1 MQNVI
6 QEEDNI
12 FSVLPDY
19 IDKSIIQRRNAT
31 KSWKYGYDE
40 KYDVVIISK
49 NGEIGEIYKI
59 QNLIIALPK
68 EPKSIYSRSKKREDQ
83 YWEREIPPPELSRI
97 KSMSQW
103 NDAPAAFKNNWLP
116 YIDQQFDCREHGF
129 WFKNNGVSTYL
140 TGQHWFYLQVASIDV
155 GYPDFREAN
164 RIKYIHWEAC
174 KADDR
179 SIVAVILDMFLYPW
193 VETTLPELKVTLE
206 SVITG
211 STTGLHQL
219 QVQSFSNVTL

>member
-1 MQNVI
+1 
-6 QEEDNI
+6 
-12 FSVLPDY
+12 
-19 IDKSIIQRRNAT
+19 
-31 KSWKYGYDE
+31 
-40 KYDVVIISK
+40 
-49 NGEIGEIYKI
+49 
-59 QNLIIALPK
+59 
-68 EPKSIYSRSKKREDQ
+68 
-83 YWEREIPPPELSRI
+83 
-97 KSMSQW
+97 MSQW

-179 SIVAVILDMFLYPW
+179 SFGQIYTKIRRSGHSFEASSDAI
-193 VETTLPELKVTLE
+193 ETGTLANNARIGLL
-206 SVITG
+206 
-211 STTGLHQL
+211 STTGADAKKCLPTRLFQSIINCLSILNLLWMVWINLKQNYPTKYL
-219 QVQSFSNVTL
+219 QVK